1 MSIVLNNG
9 STVVAKRRERPKLL
23 FDESGKPT
31 HLYNGV
37 LLRDSAHQLGAT
49 MYVGRCLFK
58 SILYL
63 CIFRILYSFKKA
75 ERELSFAR
83 CSPVRVITV
92 VTLSHRMKLRRDLR
106 GKKNNYFV
114 P

>member
-23 FDESGKPT
+23 FDESGKP
-31 HLYNGV
+31 
-37 LLRDSAHQLGAT
+37 
-49 MYVGRCLFK
+49 
-58 SILYL
+58 
-63 CIFRILYSFKKA
+63 
-75 ERELSFAR
+75 R

>member
-49 MYVGRCLFK
+49 MYVGRCLF
-58 SILYL
+58 I